1 MHGIGV
7 ADVLVESCHVRRQ
20 RRSACWQGIRN
31 WVCEPVGGRTRPSSK
46 EQVKEVEVEALLI
59 IASQSKRRAGQHR
72 TVEHAEAAA
81 QNGFSSAERIP
92 RETNT
97 RSKVVSIWIV
107 ERFALRCECKCGN
120 VEVADQFSLQNGVVF
135 IPQAKI

>member
-31 WVCEPVGGRTRPSSK
+31 WVCEPVGWRTRPSSK
-46 EQVKEVEVEALLI
+46 EQVKDVEVKALLI

-72 TVEHAEAAA
+72 TVEHTEAAA
-81 QNGFSSAERIP
+81 QNGLSSAKRIP
-92 RETNT
+92 RETNS

-107 ERFALRCECKCGN
+107 ERFALRFECKRGN
-120 VEVADQFSLQNGVVF
+120 ARVAEQVSLQNGVVV
-135 IPQAKI
+135 IAQ